1 MAAAQKRTAAMI
13 VPSYQELLQP
23 MLKVLSAEGDEMSK
37 SRIVQALAM
46 ELGLSEDAI
55 QRRLPSDRATVLEH
69 NIEWARSHLHMQG
82 LVEGSLDRGLR
93 LTARGWSF
101 AGQNYPELL
110 RQRFGSQIAICS
122 NSPEA
127 FDNAKLLLAL
137 SHPDKPTAREENQL
151 LKQLRGLNDELALQL
166 IDRVCRQSPAFF
178 ELLVIDLL
186 LAMGY
191 GGSCPNLAQR
201 LGRSGDGG
209 VDGVVAMDELGLDLL
224 YLQAKRYRP
233 DIPVPVSAVRD
244 FVGSLDSKRAMRG
257 VYFTTSFFPA
267 SAHDYVGQSS
277 FRVVLVDGRRLAH
290 LMMQYNVGVRVK
302 EEIKLRRIDE
312 SYFAA

>member
-1 MAAAQKRTAAMI
+1 MT

-37 SRIVQALAM
+37 SRIVQALAT
-46 ELGLSEDAI
+46 ELGLTEEDI

-93 LTARGWSF
+93 LTSRGWNF
-101 AGQNYPELL
+101 TGQNYPELL
-110 RQRFGSQIAICS
+110 RQRYGGSVATS
-122 NSPEA
+122 PNSPEA
-127 FDNAKLLLAL
+127 LDTAKLLLGL
-137 SHPDKPTAREENQL
+137 GCPEKTGLTEEAQL
-151 LKQLRGLNDELALQL
+151 LTRLQGLNDELAHAL

-178 ELLVIDLL
+178 ELLVIDVL

-191 GGSCPNLAQR
+191 GRSCPNLAQR

-233 DIPVPVSAVRD
+233 EIPVPVSAVRD
-244 FVGSLDSKRAMRG
+244 FVGSLDSKRATRG
-257 VYFTTSFFPA
+257 VYFTTSFFPT
-267 SAHDYVGQSS
+267 SAYDYVGQSS
-277 FRVVLVDGRRLAH
+277 FRVVLVDGRRLAQ

-302 EEIKLRRIDE
+302 EEIRLRRIDE

>member
-1 MAAAQKRTAAMI
+1 
-13 VPSYQELLQP
+13 

-37 SRIVQALAM
+37 SRIVQALAT
-46 ELGLSEDAI
+46 ELGLTEDDI

-69 NIEWARSHLHMQG
+69 NIEWARSHLHLQG

-93 LTARGWSF
+93 LTSRGWSF
-101 AGQNYPELL
+101 AGQNYPDLL
-110 RQRFGSQIAICS
+110 RQRFGGSVAAS
-122 NSPEA
+122 SSSPETL
-127 FDNAKLLLAL
+127 DTAKLLLGL
-137 SHPDKPTAREENQL
+137 SSQEKTGLVEEAQL
-151 LKQLRGLNDELALQL
+151 VKQLRGLNDELALAL

-191 GGSCPNLAQR
+191 GRSCPHLAQR

-233 DIPVPVSAVRD
+233 EIPVPVSSVRD
-244 FVGSLDSKRAMRG
+244 FVGSLDSKRATRG

-277 FRVVLVDGRRLAH
+277 FRVVLVDGRRLAQ
-290 LMMQYNVGVRVK
+290 LMMQHNVGVRVK
-302 EEIKLRRIDE
+302 EEIRLRRIDE

>member
-1 MAAAQKRTAAMI
+1 MT
-13 VPSYQELLQP
+13 VPSYQDLLQP

-37 SRIVQALAM
+37 SRLVQVLSV
-46 ELGLSEDAI
+46 ELGLTDDDVR
-55 QRRLPSDRATVLEH
+55 RRLPSEGATVLEH
-69 NIEWARSHLHMQG
+69 KIEWARTHLQMQG

-101 AGQNYPELL
+101 AGQNYPEML
-110 RQRFGSQIAICS
+110 RHRFGGSVAPS
-122 NSPEA
+122 PNSPEA
-127 FDNAKLLLAL
+127 LDTAKLLLGL
-137 SHPDKPTAREENQL
+137 SHREKGSPPDEDHL
-151 LKQLRGLNDELALQL
+151 LQQLRALNDELALAL

-191 GGSCPNLAQR
+191 GQSCPNLAQR

-233 DIPVPVSAVRD
+233 ELPVPVSAVRD
-244 FVGSLDSKRAMRG
+244 FVGSLDSKRATRG

-267 SAHDYVGQSS
+267 SAYDYVGQSS

-290 LMMQYNVGVRVK
+290 LMMQHNVGVRVK
-302 EEIKLRRIDE
+302 EEIRLRRIDE